1 MARNEQDRLEAM
13 QKLTMLQKEEEAFAG
28 KFNQGIQG
36 FASIETEDM
45 LAFLSE
51 ITGQA
56 VPEME
61 DDKMQEAAEEKKEK
75 N

>member
-28 KFNQGIQG
+28 QFNKGIQD

-51 ITGQA
+51 ITGQQ

-61 DDKMQEAAEEKKEK
+61 EDQQAEK
-75 N
+75 NEKN

>member
-1 MARNEQDRLEAM
+1 MARNEKDRLEAM
-13 QKLTMLQKEEEAFAG
+13 QKLTMLQKEEEAIAG
-28 KFNQGIQG
+28 KFNKGIQD
-36 FASIETEDM
+36 FASLETEDM

-51 ITGQA
+51 ITGQD

-61 DDKMQEAAEEKKEK
+61 DEKE